1 MAEKSSKSKRRLRK
15 PQTVREQAKSSA
27 LASPKPQ
34 RVKRAFR
41 IASTPVRSAHRVGK
55 KEYYLP
61 MPDNKFGRFL
71 NKRRHFIPSYFR
83 NSFKELRDVKWPDR
97 KQTTQL
103 TLAVFIFATIFG
115 VIIAVTDYGL
125 DKVFKKVLLK

>member
-1 MAEKSSKSKRRLRK
+1 MADKPRETKRKLRK
-15 PQTVREQAKSSA
+15 VQTVREQVNKPSSA
-27 LASPKPQ
+27 NAQPRRLRRTLSAVTK
-34 RVKRAFR
+34 
-41 IASTPVRSAHRVGK
+41 PVRAARQVGK

-61 MPDNKFGRFL
+61 LPDSKPGRFL

-83 NSFKELRDVKWPDR
+83 NSFKELRDVKWPNR

-115 VIIAVTDYGL
+115 LIIAVTDYSL
-125 DKVFKKVLLK
+125 DKIFKAVLLK